1 MAGSWGEKS
10 GTVFPEN
17 STGKIFMIQRVV
29 NWDMVLKYILE
40 GIREKTISLD
50 LARAH
55 THNILRTPV
64 NEQDSQQKQPPCEP
78 IDIIHPIPLHKPSRL
93 RSAVSHHHLWSLVV
107 PTERTS
113 IPSRDT

>member
-1 MAGSWGEKS
+1 MPMAGNWGKKA

-17 STGKIFMIQRVV
+17 STGKIQRVV

-55 THNILRTPV
+55 IHNIFRTPV
-64 NEQDSQQKQPPCEP
+64 NEQGS
-78 IDIIHPIPLHKPSRL
+78 IIEKWAAKP
-93 RSAVSHHHLWSLVV
+93 ASL
-107 PTERTS
+107 
-113 IPSRDT
+113 